1 MTNDCCE
8 LTARTRG
15 RDLMA
20 ILYPLCRLF
29 FFFFLPQVSSSSSSS
44 SSWPL
49 VTSTINNSEDVTSE
63 PATRHRRNAH
73 SGTSSYLLSKIW
85 CREKKKTAIGFAR
98 FDRHKRTIDTR
109 SPLGNWP
116 LRVVAIASVV
126 HFIRD
131 GLDGYGTLR
140 KRDTLKM
147 KEGRHTKRRGG
158 HSSCWLTSEF

>member
-1 MTNDCCE
+1 
-8 LTARTRG
+8 
-15 RDLMA
+15 MA

-85 CREKKKTAIGFAR
+85 CREKKKNSHWVRSFRPTQTDNRHSVPSWQLAVACCCNCISCSFHSWRSRRVRDAEKKGHVEDEGGTSHEAPRWPFFLLVDVRILGLHGNQENLNAR
-98 FDRHKRTIDTR
+98 R
-109 SPLGNWP
+109 
-116 LRVVAIASVV
+116 AQ
-126 HFIRD
+126 
-131 GLDGYGTLR
+131 
-140 KRDTLKM
+140 
-147 KEGRHTKRRGG
+147 
-158 HSSCWLTSEF
+158 